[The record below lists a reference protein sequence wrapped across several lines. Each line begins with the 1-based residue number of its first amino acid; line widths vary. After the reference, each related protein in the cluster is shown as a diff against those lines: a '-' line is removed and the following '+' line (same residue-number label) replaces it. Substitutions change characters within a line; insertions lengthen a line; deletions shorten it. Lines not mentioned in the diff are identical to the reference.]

1 MKMQIDIDKLIAEAV
16 NHMEDADDVR
26 WSIGMALQELYWH
39 EGWDQVQHRLV
50 SLYNKESQA

>member
-1 MKMQIDIDKLIAEAV
+1 MQIDIDKLIAEAV